1 MKKLMRK
8 KKYSQIVYLFW
19 IYAGG
24 IIFVLGIF
32 FVVIDAVY
40 QSNIYMDAKNQTT
53 TFCTSIQS
61 AVESELNKMSS
72 IATNVVY
79 SDVIRDSVGLNQTEG
94 ELEVS
99 QRRVLTFLCYK
110 SMLL

>member
-1 MKKLMRK
+1 MKRTTKK

-19 IYAGG
+19 IYAGA
-24 IIFVLGIF
+24 IIIVLGIF

-72 IATNVVY
+72 IAMNVVY
-79 SDVIRDSVGLNQTEG
+79 SDVIRDS
-94 ELEVS
+94 
-99 QRRVLTFLCYK
+99 
-110 SMLL
+110 